1 MKEPAKFIRFHG
13 GLLLFAL
20 ATSLLF
26 MLTGII
32 EKPDVIAAAI
42 VAFVSLE
49 IMAFMPNRE

>member
-26 MLTGII
+26 MLTGMI
-32 EKPDVIAAAI
+32 EKRDVIAVAI

-49 IMAFMPNRE
+49 IMVFMPSRE

>member
-1 MKEPAKFIRFHG
+1 MKEPAKLIRFHC

-32 EKPDVIAAAI
+32 EKRDVIAAAT

-49 IMAFMPNRE
+49 IMVFMPSRE